1 MLASSYLYASGK
13 IRALEPKVLDRTDIE
28 RMVDAPDF
36 TTAFKVLNDTDY
48 ANNLLDIQPHNYRD
62 ALRADLTNVFELL
75 SIIIP
80 DPCLLKVLFIKRDY
94 LNIKLLLKQKF
105 FGVELSSSLVGDT
118 LYPLPPIQDM
128 IMEGKTTSAPAEM
141 RASLSRILKQL
152 GSEPSPSQIDT
163 ITTRMYF
170 EHAGQLAKKINNR
183 FLTKLLEVQINGL
196 NILNLIRGKRLGL
209 DGSELEKHLVPGGS
223 IDSQSL
229 LKLYEAENSE
239 LRPLVSRHFDL
250 EALQRFNSFLENDNL
265 HELEKS
271 FEDFEIRFLRQ
282 AKMVAYGPEVVV
294 AYFYAKRNADRN
306 VRLIMT
312 GKLNNMPG
320 DEIKKT
326 LREVY

>member
-1 MLASSYLYASGK
+1 
-13 IRALEPKVLDRTDIE
+13 
-28 RMVDAPDF
+28 
-36 TTAFKVLNDTDY
+36 
-48 ANNLLDIQPHNYRD
+48 
-62 ALRADLTNVFELL
+62 
-75 SIIIP
+75 
-80 DPCLLKVLFIKRDY
+80 
-94 LNIKLLLKQKF
+94 
-105 FGVELSSSLVGDT
+105 
-118 LYPLPPIQDM
+118 M
-128 IMEGKTTSAPAEM
+128 IMEGKTTNTPAEM